1 MICFLHSVLF
11 LFLYQVAVVY
21 AHGWREAAEELLSKG
36 DAALHDN
43 NKVDKAI
50 EFYSKGI
57 DELPYQWSRK
67 NDWESVD
74 GDDGDDNYLMR
85 EEIQVVISL
94 YSK

>member
-57 DELPYQWSRK
+57 DVLPYQWSRSK
-67 NDWESVD
+67 DWENVD
-74 GDDGDDNYLMR
+74 GDRDEDDNLMR

>member
-1 MICFLHSVLF
+1 MICFLHVLF
-11 LFLYQVAVVY
+11 LLLFKVVVVY
-21 AHGWREAAEELLSKG
+21 AQGWKEAAEELLSKG
-36 DAALHDN
+36 DAALNDN

-57 DELPYQWSRK
+57 DELPYQWSRGK
-67 NDWESVD
+67 DWESVD
-74 GDDGDDNYLMR
+74 GDDGDDNLMR